1 MQAQQADVLAT
12 HKVICRY
19 RADVD
24 HKSRM
29 IYRGR
34 TMELSSVIDRNDRE
48 YLEILAREVQ

>member
-1 MQAQQADVLAT
+1 
-12 HKVICRY
+12 
-19 RADVD
+19 
-24 HKSRM
+24 M